1 MQRHSGGSWL
11 VFLGD
16 AQEPGVAKAQLIDV
30 GEKQERSSLGQV
42 G

>member
-16 AQEPGVAKAQLIDV
+16 AQEPGVAKVQLMEV
-30 GEKQERSSLGQV
+30 GEKRERSSLGHV